1 MLNSWWKQNNSET
14 NWLKTVKNQKLLIVT
29 EIWTAKEM
37 AGITQNGQKCLI
49 FIIFIIVPLLRLEN
63 IKERW
68 KKIERYIQSI
78 KNIYKLKWLG
88 P

>member
-1 MLNSWWKQNNSET
+1 
-14 NWLKTVKNQKLLIVT
+14 
-29 EIWTAKEM
+29 M
-37 AGITQNGQKCLI
+37 AGIAQNGQKFLN
-49 FIIFIIVPLLRLEN
+49 FIVVPLLRLEN

-78 KNIYKLKWLG
+78 KNIYKLKCLS

>member
-1 MLNSWWKQNNSET
+1 M
-14 NWLKTVKNQKLLIVT
+14 
-29 EIWTAKEM
+29 EM

-49 FIIFIIVPLLRLEN
+49 FIVVPLLSLGN
-63 IKERW
+63 IKERRKK

-78 KNIYKLKWLG
+78 KNIYKLKWLS